1 MIPDRIVRYL
11 QRRLVPFARRWHT
24 RAVSAQDLAESM
36 HVSGF
41 RVAKT
46 VAVEVD
52 GRLWIAVIPA
62 PARVDLDLVREA
74 LGANE
79 VHLAREEE
87 FAGRFPDCEVGAE
100 PPFGQLYGLPV
111 VLDQALDQEEPLLM
125 RAGSHEET
133 IELSFDS
140 LRALETPIVASISRV
155 PEMPSLE
162 RQDEARMR
170 STVPASD
177 LERHAP

>member
-11 QRRLVPFARRWHT
+11 QSRLVPFARRWHT
-24 RAVSAQDLAESM
+24 RAVSAQELAESL

-52 GRLWIAVIPA
+52 GRLWIATIPA
-62 PARVDLDLVREA
+62 PARLDLDLVREA

-79 VHLAREEE
+79 VRLAKESE

-111 VLDQALDQEEPLLM
+111 LVDQSLDQDEPLLM

-133 IELSFDS
+133 VELSFDN
-140 LRALETPIVASISRV
+140 LRALEKPIVAPIARV
-155 PEMPSLE
+155 PEMPPLDRRE
-162 RQDEARMR
+162 ETRLR
-170 STVPASD
+170 STVPVSNID
-177 LERHAP
+177 RHAP